1 MLRVFAMVFKRFSGV
16 FYKCFRHMFQVFYL
30 SSSVRSGVASLSSSS
45 AALHPS
51 QTREEARGH
60 GGADARARFSLP
72 LRVGSASFT
81 FLFFF
86 IYAGW

>member
-30 SSSVRSGVASLSSSS
+30 SSSVRSGVASLFSSF

-51 QTREEARGH
+51 QTREEARGMV
-60 GGADARARFSLP
+60 ARMRGHAFPFRY
-72 LRVGSASFT
+72 G
-81 FLFFF
+81 
-86 IYAGW
+86 